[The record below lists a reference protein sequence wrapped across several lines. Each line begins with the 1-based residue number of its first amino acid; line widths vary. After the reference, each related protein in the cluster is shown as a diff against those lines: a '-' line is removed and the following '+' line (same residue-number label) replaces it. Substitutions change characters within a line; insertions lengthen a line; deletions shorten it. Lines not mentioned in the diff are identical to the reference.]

1 MTEILLDSP
10 EVAVVL
16 EGLGPD
22 DEQALVLGIE
32 TSCDETSAAVV
43 RGQRDILSN
52 VVASQTELHGEYGGI
67 VPEIAARAH
76 VEGLTPVIGEALQR
90 ADVTLWD
97 VDAVAATLGPGL
109 IGCLLVG
116 VAEAKAIA
124 AVLDVPFV
132 GVNHLEGHI
141 FSGLLADPSAELPA
155 LALIISGGHTLLA
168 YARDVGDVDVLGG
181 TVDDAAGEAF
191 DKVARFLGLDY
202 PGGPEI
208 DRMSLLGD
216 PDSVRFPR
224 AMMNEDG
231 FDVSLSGLKT
241 AVINHVRT
249 LEARGESV
257 PVADIAASFQQAVVD
272 AHVAKTMAAARHTNA
287 DRVFLCGGVAANSG
301 LRAGMEEACERH
313 GLSLVVPPREMC
325 TDNAAMI
332 AAVGA
337 RLLRRG
343 QITPLDAAPDPNL
356 PLGRPAL

>member
-1 MTEILLDSP
+1 MSETLWATPETELTERKFD
-10 EVAVVL
+10 EW
-16 EGLGPD
+16 D
-22 DEQALVLGIE
+22 DEALVLGIE
-32 TSCDETSAAVV
+32 TSCDETSAAVL
-43 RGQRDILSN
+43 RGERDILSN
-52 VVASQTELHGEYGGI
+52 VVASQTELHGEFGGI
-67 VPEIAARAH
+67 VPEVAARAH

-97 VDAVAATLGPGL
+97 IDAVAATLGPGL

-124 AVLDVPFV
+124 AVLDVPFI

-141 FSGLLADPSAELPA
+141 FSGLLADPSADLPA
-155 LALIISGGHTLLA
+155 LALVISGGHTLLV

-202 PGGPEI
+202 PGCPEI

-216 PDSVRFPR
+216 PDSVAFPR
-224 AMMNEDG
+224 AMMRADG

-241 AVINHVRT
+241 AVINHVRA
-249 LEARGESV
+249 LEARGEQV

-272 AHVAKTMAAARHTNA
+272 THVAKTMAAAQHTGA
-287 DRVFLCGGVAANSG
+287 QRVFLCGGVAANSG
-301 LRAGMEEACERH
+301 LRSGMEEACERN

-343 QITPLDAAPDPNL
+343 EVTPLDAAPDPNL
-356 PLGRPAL
+356 PLGLGR